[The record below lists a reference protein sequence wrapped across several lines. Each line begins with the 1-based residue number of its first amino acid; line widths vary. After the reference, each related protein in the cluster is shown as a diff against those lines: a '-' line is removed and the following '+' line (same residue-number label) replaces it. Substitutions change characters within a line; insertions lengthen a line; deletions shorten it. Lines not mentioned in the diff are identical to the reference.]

1 MPLTYSSFNGRI
13 IVPLPTSVQ
22 PSQIELAMHDSVAV
36 TQSPWTMQSQT
47 QYYPGADFWTLSV
60 SLPPMTQAQGQVW
73 QGWFGSMRGKLG
85 TFQLGDPAHH
95 LPLGSPSGSPVL
107 VVDQLVGTTTINT
120 SGWTPSTS
128 NLLAVGDQ
136 IQIGY
141 RLHTVCGS
149 SAGGQVNSDSSG
161 NAQIEIWPSLR
172 DAYTSAPEAI
182 ITSGTTGLW
191 MLDSNERGWMVSA
204 QDLLVTISFKAVE
217 AR

>member
-22 PSQIELAMHDSVAV
+22 PSQIELAMHE
-36 TQSPWTMQSQT
+36 
-47 QYYPGADFWTLSV
+47 
-60 SLPPMTQAQGQVW
+60 GQVW

-107 VVDQLVGTTTINT
+107 VANQLVGTTIINT

-141 RLHTVCGS
+141 RLHMVCGS
-149 SAGGQVNSDSSG
+149 SAGGQVNSDGSG

-172 DAYTSAPEAI
+172 DAYTSAQAI

-204 QDLLVTISFKAVE
+204 QDLLVTISFKAAE